1 MGEEIRT
8 PHLQATRLK
17 PRLARDFNGTL
28 IHRCRLLSRSPLR
41 QRSQPHLKL
50 ELQFLD
56 KARLAPS
63 GHPVRARRCAR
74 SLLLTKPL
82 PLSSRRRGGAQGG
95 HLFCC
100 TGHGHILCVVKILR
114 LSRLEI
120 GVRGSLTPISPP
132 YAGLSRRTARHYLYS
147 IYILDPTA
155 FGPLTAGVNEK
166 NPLPEPAG
174 FTTTVVK
181 PAAVTNP
188 SLILNCNR

>member
-1 MGEEIRT
+1 MSGDRCQGDRCRRSVSKTLLPRT
-8 PHLQATRLK
+8 SSPMTITPQCYSKLRTLEGHRQWVGRSAPPTFRQPASS

-28 IHRCRLLSRSPLR
+28 IHRHRLLSRSPLR

-120 GVRGSLTPISPP
+120 GVRGSLTPIS
-132 YAGLSRRTARHYLYS
+132 
-147 IYILDPTA
+147 
-155 FGPLTAGVNEK
+155 
-166 NPLPEPAG
+166 
-174 FTTTVVK
+174 
-181 PAAVTNP
+181 
-188 SLILNCNR
+188 